1 MAKQLTELEAKIKN
15 RLETGFKNWNGG
27 YQCWLKW
34 CDELYEP
41 DAHYNIQLGGPQR
54 RLTLQEYKDMMGH
67 FFDNFDVELGEFKN
81 MLLVD
86 DWCGIRYVV
95 YVTNKKTGEKFTQN
109 TMEFVH
115 FKDNGGS
122 IGARVI
128 EGWALSDL
136 TLG

>member
-1 MAKQLTELEAKIKN
+1 
-15 RLETGFKNWNGG
+15 
-27 YQCWLKW
+27 
-34 CDELYEP
+34 
-41 DAHYNIQLGGPQR
+41 
-54 RLTLQEYKDMMGH
+54 MMGH

-81 MLLVD
+81 MLLVN

-95 YVTNKKTGEKFTQN
+95 HVTNKKTGEKFTQN

-115 FKDNGGS
+115 FKDNPDP